1 MGTRALCVGTTTAS
15 GPISPFGPVPGDIW
29 VPGAAGTNATTGTY
43 RRVYPVTSLLR
54 TSIIFFFSNVISYI
68 HIIKKKEKEG
78 NTDNSA

>member
-1 MGTRALCVGTTTAS
+1 MRGDNYRLRSDFPFWTRARGYMGTRCRGYQRNH
-15 GPISPFGPVPGDIW
+15 GDVPR
-29 VPGAAGTNATTGTY
+29 TY